1 MKAVVLPR
9 ARQNN
14 EQRGNDVKKIMI
26 AFLILI
32 LLGVCGYF
40 LFQHFVTNQI
50 MDRGGMENPYT
61 MPEDEGI
68 ADGNYTYVANEVLLQ
83 KIAGT
88 WESTD
93 GRWKMTLDENYGIT
107 ISLDGE
113 TVLEDTLAF
122 SYLQPGEVLSTEF
135 SLASGDYTLN
145 RADDS
150 RMQEI
155 MWLCHETVK
164 DDEHG
169 KIDMVLSDEE
179 ADEEVIEFKQ
189 CRFR

>member
-61 MPEDEGI
+61 MPED
-68 ADGNYTYVANEVLLQ
+68 
-83 KIAGT
+83 
-88 WESTD
+88 
-93 GRWKMTLDENYGIT
+93 
-107 ISLDGE
+107 
-113 TVLEDTLAF
+113 TLAF

-145 RADDS
+145 RTDDS

-189 CRFR
+189 CSTE

>member
-135 SLASGDYTLN
+135 NLASGDYTLN
-145 RADDS
+145 RTDDS

-189 CRFR
+189 CSTE